1 MRIIAG
7 KHKGRALSAPEGHEV
22 RPTSSRARE
31 ALFDILAHAKFAE
44 RELIEGARVLD
55 AFAGTG
61 ALGLEALSRG
71 AAHAIFMERDRHTR
85 GLLAANVK
93 TLGEE
98 ARANVMAADAVHPSR
113 AATACD
119 LIFMDPPYGENV
131 AAAALTAL
139 AGQGWFADGA
149 VIALELPA
157 KGDFVAPGGFALLDD
172 RRYGKAR
179 ILFLVT
185 PT

>member
-1 MRIIAG
+1 
-7 KHKGRALSAPEGHEV
+7 V

-31 ALFDILAHAKFAE
+31 ALFDILGHAAFAD
-44 RELIEGARVLD
+44 RELIEGTRVLD

-71 AAHAIFMERDRHTR
+71 AAHATFMERDRHVR
-85 GLLAANVK
+85 QLLVGNV
-93 TLGEE
+93 TALGEQD
-98 ARANVMAADAVHPSR
+98 RTSIVAADALHPPR
-113 AATACD
+113 AAMPCD
-119 LIFMDPPYGENV
+119 LVFMDPPFGENV

-139 AGQGWFADGA
+139 SRQGWLAAGA

-157 KGDFVAPGGFALLDD
+157 KGDFVAPGGFAPLDD

-179 ILFLVT
+179 ILFLRHR
-185 PT
+185 